1 MASDSKRHSTPRAD
15 VLAEEYRGTY
25 LWEQLDKA
33 KARIADLEE
42 QLRSAETTLAYA
54 EEFIEHQDMSYRWAE
69 WCEGRN
75 PASTEGLPPDLARV
89 LRDPSITI
97 DRDYEI
103 RLADGRTLFEH
114 LQQWRNAPSNTA
126 SADLSDDSTPAKSPT

>member
-1 MASDSKRHSTPRAD
+1 MTESKRHSTPRAD

-54 EEFIEHQDMSYRWAE
+54 EEFIEHQDMSYRWA
-69 WCEGRN
+69 G
-75 PASTEGLPPDLARV
+75 PSVVPPDLARV